1 MVEIKR
7 NLVSSSKYSIK
18 CPYTMNAE
26 FIVVHNTANDAS
38 AENEIKY
45 MISNNNQVSFHYA
58 IDDKCIVQGVSTDR
72 NTWNASDGSNG
83 KGNRKGIAIE
93 ICYSK
98 SGGDRFIKS
107 EQNAAEFIASILKE
121 KGWGIDKVKKH
132 QDFAKK
138 YCPHR
143 TLDLGWDRF
152 LKMIESHLKSKPV
165 EEKTKI
171 TCEYRVWDNVK
182 KCWLPKV
189 KDTTDHAGNFGH
201 SIGGVQLIT
210 HGGGITKMRAHVKG
224 GKWLD
229 EVVDGA
235 FKEGNNNYVGIK
247 GQAIDGIAI
256 WSQYGDAVY
265 RVHLKNGKWL
275 EWIKGKYDI
284 NNPNGFGGILGQEI
298 DAIECY
304 IK

>member
-1 MVEIKR
+1 MSRLLKTGDIQ
-7 NLVSSSKYSIK
+7 I
-18 CPYTMNAE
+18 T
-26 FIVVHNTANDAS
+26 
-38 AENEIKY
+38 
-45 MISNNNQVSFHYA
+45 
-58 IDDKCIVQGVSTDR
+58 QG
-72 NTWNASDGSNG
+72 
-83 KGNRKGIAIE
+83 
-93 ICYSK
+93 YSK
-98 SGGDRFIKS
+98 SHLAVDLVKYKS
-107 EQNAAEFIASILKE
+107 QTDSILAHSDGKVVWVQTGHKNN
-121 KGWGIDKVKKH
+121 KGSTGNASYGNCIKIDHVNG
-132 QDFAKK
+132 
-138 YCPHR
+138 YS
-143 TLDLGWDRF
+143 TLYA
-152 LKMIESHLKSKPV
+152 HLKEVYVV
-165 EEKTKI
+165 EGQTVTKGQAIGLMGNTGNSYRAHLHFEVRHSNVRIDPTPYLDKDLPIEKNKI